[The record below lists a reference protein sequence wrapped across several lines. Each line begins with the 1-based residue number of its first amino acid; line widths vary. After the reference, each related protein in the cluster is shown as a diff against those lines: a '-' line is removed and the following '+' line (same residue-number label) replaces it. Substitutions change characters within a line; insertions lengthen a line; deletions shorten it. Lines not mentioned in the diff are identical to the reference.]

1 MMVSLS
7 KGINLN
13 RESEAQKAFK
23 LAVYLFAVGEV
34 APARDLVSSFAFDIP
49 YSEKSGVWAIKKEAL
64 AFLAFMATQ
73 HQQADLARK
82 PVDEIFVSNPNI
94 DIDDTDWVFEQAI
107 DQIEYYK
114 PREAWN
120 PSLLHDLTLNEK
132 ITGHFSTIAELAFP
146 FVCATLLPTKNE
158 ELASALEK
166 IITAELG
173 WLRLELQ
180 ND

>member
-1 MMVSLS
+1 MVSLS
-7 KGINLN
+7 KGVNLN
-13 RESEAQKAFK
+13 RETEAQKALK
-23 LAVYLFAVGEV
+23 LAIYLFAVGEV
-34 APARDLVSSFAFDIP
+34 APARDLLSSFAFDIS

-64 AFLAFMATQ
+64 AFLAFIAIQ
-73 HQQADLARK
+73 DQLADAAREL
-82 PVDEIFVSNPNI
+82 VNEIFASNPNI
-94 DIDDTDWVFEQAI
+94 DIDDTDWIFEQAMDEI
-107 DQIEYYK
+107 DYYK
-114 PREAWN
+114 PRETWS
-120 PSLLHDLTLNEK
+120 PSLLQDLTLNEK

-166 IITAELG
+166 IIIADLG